1 MKTKIYS
8 NRLIILLFLSTIVAQ
23 SQVTKITPNKLSKTT
38 SHVGV
43 PAVIGNAVLNN
54 GASQIDL
61 SGEIIDSKGSNII
74 ERGFVY
80 STFEDTPTTSD
91 SKIVVES
98 DDTTFN
104 FQLENLL
111 TNTIYYIRSYAINAT
126 GTAYGSLI
134 SIDTSTLSNIN
145 IDLKARIKTYP
156 NPSTNYISLSGLAES
171 KNYIIYNIQ
180 GKEVSRG
187 TVSNNNKIDV
197 RFLENGLYLLKL
209 ENLEIV
215 KFIKE

>member
-1 MKTKIYS
+1 MKTKIYNIS
-8 NRLIILLFLSTIVAQ
+8 LIILLFLATLVAQ
-23 SQVTKITPNKLSKTT
+23 SQTNKNNSNKLSKTT
-38 SHVGV
+38 AQTDVLS
-43 PAVIGNAVLNN
+43 VIGNAVLNN
-54 GASQIDL
+54 EASQIDL
-61 SGEIIDSKGSNII
+61 SGEIIDTKGSNII

-80 STFEDTPTTSD
+80 SIFEDDPTTSD
-91 SKIVVES
+91 SKIVIES
-98 DDTTFN
+98 DEATFS
-104 FQLENLL
+104 FQLENLA
-111 TNTIYYIRSYAINAT
+111 TNTIYYIRSYAINAS
-126 GTAYGSLI
+126 GTSYGSLI
-134 SIDTSTLSNIN
+134 SIDTSTFSNIN
-145 IDLKARIKTYP
+145 VDLKARIKTYP

-171 KNYIIYNIQ
+171 KSYIIYNMQ